1 MSSSRSS
8 VSPGEDAMTEPS
20 PESERGLS
28 LSPPKISGTGYSVG
42 TAGRIRR
49 RNRMITSCL
58 ECRRRKLKCD
68 RLHPCSNC
76 SKAANRDCVFLAPSM
91 DSATRLKLAEL
102 KERMG
107 TLERSLAKEV
117 GSTGGLDTDHG
128 SDLYEGDQAA
138 SSSQLNP
145 ESVPNDE
152 KGLEPTTLAVQDA
165 AYEDEADDD
174 ITDLGFRLGKL
185 AMTERLGGFFRPK
198 LADEVSPSSL
208 GFCNLGTIP
217 YQKC

>member
-8 VSPGEDAMTEPS
+8 FSPHEEATTEFSADPAQGTN
-20 PESERGLS
+20 R
-28 LSPPKISGTGYSVG
+28 SPPKSSGNQ
-42 TAGRIRR
+42 AGAGAGAAAAAARIRR

-68 RLHPCSNC
+68 RMHPCSNC

-91 DSATRLKLAEL
+91 DSATRLKLTEL

-107 TLERSLAKEV
+107 TLERSLEKEV
-117 GSTGGLDTDHG
+117 GGSIDGGPN
-128 SDLYEGDQAA
+128 LYEGVEAP
-138 SSSQLNP
+138 SSSRINP
-145 ESVPNDE
+145 EFVPHDE
-152 KGLEPTTLAVQDA
+152 RELEPTSLAVQDA

-198 LADEVSPSSL
+198 LADEVSVYTLIIARL
-208 GFCNLGTIP
+208 G
-217 YQKC
+217 